1 MFDGVT
7 IGAERRLGCTMIPL
21 HLTSTTIHV
30 TAEQAERL
38 IAAAVAEW
46 LPGVRALLTRS
57 GDDAEVLSALTA

>member
-1 MFDGVT
+1 
-7 IGAERRLGCTMIPL
+7 MIPL

-46 LPGVRALLTRS
+46 LPGVRALLIK
-57 GDDAEVLSALTA
+57 GDDDSQVLSAL

>member
-1 MFDGVT
+1 MFDRVAS
-7 IGAERRLGCTMIPL
+7 AEGRRLHTMIPL

-46 LPGVRALLTRS
+46 LPGVRALLSRRS
-57 GDDAEVLSALTA
+57 SDAEVLASLDR

>member
-1 MFDGVT
+1 
-7 IGAERRLGCTMIPL
+7 MIPL

-46 LPGVRALLTRS
+46 LPGVRALLAKS
-57 GDDAEVLSALTA
+57 GDDTEVLSTLAG